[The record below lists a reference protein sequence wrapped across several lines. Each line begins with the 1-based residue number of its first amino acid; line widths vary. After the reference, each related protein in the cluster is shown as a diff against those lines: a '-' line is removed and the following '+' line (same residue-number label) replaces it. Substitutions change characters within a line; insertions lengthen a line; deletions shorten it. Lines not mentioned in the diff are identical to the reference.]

1 MSNRLLRRVSEDLSS
16 CPEKELKNLILQALE
31 ESDIYSALFNS
42 LDEGH
47 VIIDEKGVV
56 IMANQRVFSLVPYQ
70 RKYRNRPLE
79 GMTLRECISDED

>member
-70 RKYRNRPLE
+70 RKYSLVPL
-79 GMTLRECISDED
+79 